1 MICEEPLVMV
11 LCVALLISEELA
23 CFVWEKL
30 QLLLLL
36 KQISVVFQL
45 KYQLPCCSRVN
56 IRLLIIQKRIFV
68 YLIVIE

>member
-36 KQISVVFQL
+36 KQIFVVFQL

-68 YLIVIE
+68 CLIVIE